1 MRLLLLL
8 FATFSFLKATAG
20 DMITADKVLLV
31 TVSETGTV
39 TVGRD
44 TVNADNLARY
54 VQERFFKSYLG
65 TGKMHDLVVVKKTS
79 ADVPD
84 MVTDVIIKEI
94 QDAQKKALTQVS
106 LQKYRKTFDN
116 LDHRKQAKHFPAQ
129 PIIYFPVVAKMCKA
143 IRDKAAVAGL

>member
-1 MRLLLLL
+1 MRLFLLL
-8 FATFSFLKATAG
+8 FIAFGSLKATAS
-20 DMITADKVLLV
+20 DILPADKVLLV

-84 MVTDVIIKEI
+84 MVTEVIIREI

-116 LDHRKQAKHFPAQ
+116 LDHRKQDKLKKQ
-129 PIIYFPVVAKMCKA
+129 FPVLFQSNF
-143 IRDKAAVAGL
+143 I

>member
-1 MRLLLLL
+1 MRLFLLL
-8 FATFSFLKATAG
+8 FIAFGSLKAKAS
-20 DMITADKVLLV
+20 DILPADKVLLV

-84 MVTDVIIKEI
+84 MVTEVIIREI

-116 LDHRKQAKHFPAQ
+116 LDHRKQDKLKKQ
-129 PIIYFPVVAKMCKA
+129 FPVLFQSNF
-143 IRDKAAVAGL
+143 I

>member
-1 MRLLLLL
+1 MRPLLLL

-116 LDHRKQAKHFPAQ
+116 LDHRKQDKLKKQ
-129 PIIYFPVVAKMCKA
+129 FPVLFQANF
-143 IRDKAAVAGL
+143 I